1 MSDPQADF
9 IKTQYAFTAHIRDP
23 DKNQVPD
30 GIEDRRMKIYRE
42 LFYNNIEGFISS
54 AFPVLKEIYSD
65 DHWHKMVRDF
75 FIRHRCQTPYFL
87 EISEEFLSYLQNSRM
102 SQPEDPAFLL
112 ELAHYEWVELALMIS
127 EENID
132 MQGIDANGDLL
143 SSHPVLSPLA
153 WSLAYQYPVHKI
165 GPDYLP
171 DTLPDAPSYLVVYRN
186 RNDKVEFMEVNPV
199 TARLLQL
206 LIEHESMTG
215 QQALEQIATE
225 LQTTDLQLIV
235 NAGLDAMQQLQKEGI
250 ILGSKT
256 GQ

>member
-1 MSDPQADF
+1 MSDPQDDF

-23 DKNQVPD
+23 DKNQVPN

-54 AFPVLKEIYSD
+54 AFPVLKEIYSN

-75 FIRHRCQTPYFL
+75 FIQHRCQTPYFL
-87 EISEEFLSYLQNSRM
+87 EISEEFLSYLQNTRTP
-102 SQPEDPAFLL
+102 QPEDPAFLL

-171 DTLPDAPSYLVVYRN
+171 DTTPDAPSYLVVYRN

-215 QQALEQIATE
+215 QQALEQIASE
-225 LQTTDLQLIV
+225 LQTADLQLIV

-250 ILGSKT
+250 LLGSKT
-256 GQ
+256 G